1 MSGGDALIGRN
12 EPEAVDLIAARST
25 VPLLVVADHAG
36 RAIPEKLKS
45 LGLGPEDLGRHIAWD
60 IGAAD
65 IARHLAARFE
75 APAVLSAY
83 SRLVIDCNRHL
94 HDPASIAATS
104 DGTPVPGNAGLG
116 DDERQAR
123 QACFFRPYHDT
134 IAEALDRRPS
144 FFLSVHTMT
153 RALRGGP
160 ERPQAITVCRL
171 PKGDPVS
178 AQVLQALRREP
189 DLVVG
194 DNDPYALDLS
204 IDYTVPAHAIARGLP
219 YLMVEF
225 RQDLVAD
232 RAAAAMWAARL
243 GDVLERLRLF

>member
-1 MSGGDALIGRN
+1 MIGRN
-12 EPEAVDLIAARST
+12 EPEAVVSVAGRSA
-25 VPLLVVADHAG
+25 VPLLIVADHAG
-36 RAIPEKLKS
+36 RAIPEKLNG

-65 IARHLAARFE
+65 IARHLAARFS
-75 APAVLSAY
+75 APALLSAY

-94 HDPASIAATS
+94 HDPASITATS
-104 DGTPVPGNAGLG
+104 DGTQVPGNAGLS

-123 QACFFRPYHDT
+123 QKFFFRPYHDA
-134 IAEALDRRPS
+134 IDAALDRRPS
-144 FFLSVHTMT
+144 FFLSIHTMT
-153 RALRGGP
+153 RALRHGP

-171 PKGDPVS
+171 PEGDPVS
-178 AQVLQALRREP
+178 AQVLEALRQES

-232 RAAAAMWAARL
+232 RAAAEIWAARL
-243 GDVLERLRLF
+243 ADVLERLRLF